1 MKAFRIAVMI
11 ISAGLV
17 ILIALLA
24 LYLLAGR

>member
-11 ISAGLV
+11 ISAALV
-17 ILIALLA
+17 ILIALFA